1 MISLGHPHS
10 GLLHL
15 FLFWLA
21 LTLVSI
27 SISILICQLFSPY
40 PPLPTPL
47 FVPFLIALRHPLGRF
62 RFDFYDFA
70 PRTLC
75 LICILYSI
83 RIRFQFVFV
92 IHVYLPLP
100 LPLPQLLPLP
110 LPLRSPC
117 GYASCRC
124 CCPAGLLFSLL
135 GRKWQLRQIESV
147 AEQCHSNKADAVGQQ
162 AVEDDATNT
171 PAIYLPLPCSHS
183 SAANLISISIS
194 N

>member
-1 MISLGHPHS
+1 M
-10 GLLHL
+10 
-15 FLFWLA
+15 
-21 LTLVSI
+21 
-27 SISILICQLFSPY
+27 
-40 PPLPTPL
+40 PL
-47 FVPFLIALRHPLGRF
+47 LIALRHPLGRF
-62 RFDFYDFA
+62 QFDFYDFA

-100 LPLPQLLPLP
+100 LPQPLLLPLP

-171 PAIYLPLPCSHS
+171 PAIYIPPSLLLLL
-183 SAANLISISIS
+183 ALISSKFDFHFNFQLKTSFAFVLRHYPI
-194 N
+194 

>member
-1 MISLGHPHS
+1 MRYGYGGAFIEGCCSLISTTWPNVISLGHPHS

-15 FLFWLA
+15 FLFSLA

-92 IHVYLPLP
+92 IHVYLA

-110 LPLRSPC
+110 LCLPRHC
-117 GYASCRC
+117 GRLVVT
-124 CCPAGLLFSLL
+124 PAAAAAALL
-135 GRKWQLRQIESV
+135 GSSS
-147 AEQCHSNKADAVGQQ
+147 AC
-162 AVEDDATNT
+162 
-171 PAIYLPLPCSHS
+171 
-183 SAANLISISIS
+183 SAANGNLGKLKA
-194 N
+194 